1 MTNHMQNAIKQI
13 FENENLSK
21 KLIKLETLDEIFEL
35 FKSIDNNISKEDF
48 EEGINELLEKSSE
61 KLTDETLSEIS
72 GGALNKNFKKSLAA
86 TLAALSM
93 GSSQI
98 YAAPQT
104 KSKTSKV
111 ISAALL
117 TALGVTGA
125 TALGAMLYHIMNKP
139 GDLADTDLKDI
150 YYGLLTNSSNSEQLE
165 EAFNALATLNGT
177 NENFGQEFNKILKE
191 KGIDPTQ
198 LKAGDAKELFKDKNF
213 FNSLPLS
220 VIEKISPDD
229 IKNEVNQIISAQ
241 KAQSEG
247 STPETSTSE
256 DSKQQ
261 TSASE
266 TSASETSTSEGAI
279 SKTSISEDL
288 KPQTSISESSTPEDS
303 EQQTQT
309 SGSSTPKTSSFI
321 KGLQNPSNYC
331 HLNAVLQLLR
341 QIPEVREG
349 NVKPKEDDDDKTV
362 EKINSLNEVMK
373 AINNS
378 AGEITDDNFT
388 KKERKLLESLYPGTT
403 KVKEYGKTVERECC
417 ELSQD
422 ASDTFLKLKLPH
434 QSLKISFIMPL
445 DFFSHSDE
453 EITNPV
459 NEPILMENSCPIES
473 AKYKIFSIPEEI
485 GKKFPETYTSNGQ
498 EFELKC
504 VVCFT
509 KLLNCNHYYAYSKGE
524 NNEWYI
530 CNDKHITGAT
540 FKDVKN
546 NSSKAVMFL
555 YSRVDKT
562 QN

>member
-21 KLIKLETLDEIFEL
+21 KLIKLETLDEILEL

-86 TLAALSM
+86 TLAALSV

-104 KSKTSKV
+104 TSKTSKV

-150 YYGLLTNSSNSEQLE
+150 YYGLLMDTNSEQLE
-165 EAFNALATLNGT
+165 EAFNALAKLNGT

-213 FNSLPLS
+213 FISLPLS
-220 VIEKISPDD
+220 VIEKISPKEIRNKVEK
-229 IKNEVNQIISAQ
+229 IKSSKEE
-241 KAQSEG
+241 QSKN

-261 TSASE
+261 ASASE
-266 TSASETSTSEGAI
+266 SAI

-288 KPQTSISESSTPEDS
+288 KPQTSISESATPENS
-303 EQQTQT
+303 KQQTLT
-309 SGSSTPKTSSFI
+309 PGSSSFI
-321 KGLQNPSNYC
+321 KGLLNPTYSTC

-373 AINNS
+373 AINTTS
-378 AGEITDDNFT
+378 KGEITDENFE
-388 KKERKLLESLYPGTT
+388 KEKENLLKLLYNDEWKSIRDASDDFKNLNLPLESLDIE
-403 KVKEYGKTVERECC
+403 KF
-417 ELSQD
+417 ELWPLEPKDIVDIKNINDS
-422 ASDTFLKLKLPH
+422 SNSVKLK
-434 QSLKISFIMPL
+434 
-445 DFFSHSDE
+445 
-453 EITNPV
+453 N
-459 NEPILMENSCPIES
+459 
-473 AKYKIFSIPEEI
+473 AKYKLFIISTDNKKNFEEFYELD
-485 GKKFPETYTSNGQ
+485 GKKY
-498 EFELKC
+498 ELKS
-504 VVCFT
+504 VVCYPGG
-509 KLLNCNHYYAYSKGE
+509 HYYTYSKDE
-524 NNEWYI
+524 NGVWYK
-530 CNDKHITGAT
+530 CNDETIKGAN
-540 FKDVKN
+540 FKTTIKKY
-546 NSSKAVMFL
+546 SSYPTMFL

>member
-21 KLIKLETLDEIFEL
+21 KLIKLETLDEILEL

-86 TLAALSM
+86 TLAALSV

-104 KSKTSKV
+104 TSKTSKV
-111 ISAALL
+111 ISAAFLA
-117 TALGVTGA
+117 ALGVTGA

-150 YYGLLTNSSNSEQLE
+150 YYGLLMDTNSEQLE

-213 FNSLPLS
+213 FISLPLS
-220 VIEKISPDD
+220 VIEKISPKEIRNKVEK
-229 IKNEVNQIISAQ
+229 IKSSKEE
-241 KAQSEG
+241 QSKD

-261 TSASE
+261 ASASE
-266 TSASETSTSEGAI
+266 SAI

-288 KPQTSISESSTPEDS
+288 KPQTSISESATPENS
-303 EQQTQT
+303 KQQTPTSKGSKQQT
-309 SGSSTPKTSSFI
+309 LTPGSSSFI

-331 HLNAVLQLLR
+331 HLNTVLQLLR

-349 NVKPKEDDDDKTV
+349 KVQPLKGAESNII

-378 AGEITDDNFT
+378 EGEIADDNFT
-388 KKERKLLESLYPGTT
+388 KKERELLELLYPGTK

-422 ASDTFLKLKLPH
+422 ASDTFLKLKLPYE
-434 QSLKISFIMPL
+434 SLKISFIMPL
-445 DFFSHSDE
+445 CFSSHNDE

-459 NEPILMENSCPIES
+459 NEPLLMENSCPIES
-473 AKYKIFSIPEEI
+473 AKYIIFSIPEEI

-524 NNEWYI
+524 NNKWYI

-540 FKDVKN
+540 FKDVKKG
-546 NSSKAVMFL
+546 SSKAVMFL

>member
-1 MTNHMQNAIKQI
+1 MQNAIKQI

-21 KLIKLETLDEIFEL
+21 KLIKLETLDEILEL

-150 YYGLLTNSSNSEQLE
+150 YYELLTNSSNSEQLE

-213 FNSLPLS
+213 FISLPLS
-220 VIEKISPDD
+220 VIEKISPKEIRNKVEQ
-229 IKNEVNQIISAQ
+229 IKSSKEE
-241 KAQSEG
+241 QSKN

-261 TSASE
+261 ASASE
-266 TSASETSTSEGAI
+266 SAI

-288 KPQTSISESSTPEDS
+288 KPQTSISESATPEDLKP
-303 EQQTQT
+303 QTQT

-321 KGLQNPSNYC
+321 KGLQNIGNSC
-331 HLNAVLQLLR
+331 HLNATLQLLR

-373 AINNS
+373 AINTTS
-378 AGEITDDNFT
+378 KGEITDENFT
-388 KKERKLLESLYPGTT
+388 EKAGKLIELLYPGTD
-403 KVKEYGKTVERECC
+403 KEGKPNCKK
-417 ELSQD
+417 LQNSND
-422 ASDTFLKLKLPH
+422 SFDGLNLPLK
-434 QSLKISFIMPL
+434 SLDIEKFNLWSYAEKFNLWSSIETNAVDIKKINDDSNSNGPE
-445 DFFSHSDE
+445 S
-453 EITNPV
+453 NGP
-459 NEPILMENSCPIES
+459 EN
-473 AKYKIFSIPEEI
+473 AKYKLFMIDTKNRKIF
-485 GKKFPETYTSNGQ
+485 KKFYELNDKEY
-498 EFELKC
+498 ELKS
-504 VVCFT
+504 VVCNSGT
-509 KLLNCNHYYAYSKGE
+509 HYYAYSKDE
-524 NNEWYI
+524 NEVWYR
-530 CNDKHITGAT
+530 CDDNKVESAT
-540 FKDVKN
+540 FEDITEN
-546 NSSKAVMFL
+546 PTFPTMFL

>member
-21 KLIKLETLDEIFEL
+21 KLIKLETLDEILEL

-86 TLAALSM
+86 TLAALSV

-104 KSKTSKV
+104 TSKTSKV

-150 YYGLLTNSSNSEQLE
+150 YYGLLMDTNSEQLE
-165 EAFNALATLNGT
+165 EAFNALAKLNGT

-213 FNSLPLS
+213 FISLPLS
-220 VIEKISPDD
+220 VIEKISPKEIRNKVEK
-229 IKNEVNQIISAQ
+229 IKSSKEE
-241 KAQSEG
+241 QSKN
-247 STPETSTSE
+247 STPETSTSKGSKQQASASKG
-256 DSKQQ
+256 SKQQ
-261 TSASE
+261 T
-266 TSASETSTSEGAI
+266 
-279 SKTSISEDL
+279 L
-288 KPQTSISESSTPEDS
+288 TP
-303 EQQTQT
+303 
-309 SGSSTPKTSSFI
+309 GSSSFI
-321 KGLQNPSNYC
+321 KGLQNIGNSC
-331 HLNAVLQLLR
+331 HLNATLQLLR

-373 AINNS
+373 AINTTS
-378 AGEITDDNFT
+378 KGEITDKNFT
-388 KKERKLLESLYPGTT
+388 EKAGKLIELLHPGKDKNGCPNCKKP
-403 KVKEYGKTVERECC
+403 
-417 ELSQD
+417 QD
-422 ASDTFLKLKLPH
+422 ASEDLFGLNLHFDHLGIESLSLFNPPKGFVVNIKNINSKPDDVGGDVSGNPKYKLFTVNNPNRKIFRESYELNDKEYKLK
-434 QSLKISFIMPL
+434 S
-445 DFFSHSDE
+445 
-453 EITNPV
+453 
-459 NEPILMENSCPIES
+459 
-473 AKYKIFSIPEEI
+473 
-485 GKKFPETYTSNGQ
+485 
-498 EFELKC
+498 
-504 VVCFT
+504 VVC
-509 KLLNCNHYYAYSKGE
+509 NSGAHYYAYSKDE
-524 NNEWYI
+524 NGVWYK
-530 CNDKHITGAT
+530 CDDNKVESAT
-540 FKDVKN
+540 FEDITEN
-546 NSSKAVMFL
+546 PTFPTMFL

>member
-21 KLIKLETLDEIFEL
+21 KLIKLETLDEILEL

-86 TLAALSM
+86 TLAALSV

-104 KSKTSKV
+104 TSKTSKV
-111 ISAALL
+111 ISAAFLA
-117 TALGVTGA
+117 ALGVTGA

-150 YYGLLTNSSNSEQLE
+150 YYGLLMDTNSEQLE

-213 FNSLPLS
+213 FISLPLS
-220 VIEKISPDD
+220 VIEKISPKEIRNKVEK
-229 IKNEVNQIISAQ
+229 IKSSKEE
-241 KAQSEG
+241 QSKD

-261 TSASE
+261 ASASE
-266 TSASETSTSEGAI
+266 SAI

-288 KPQTSISESSTPEDS
+288 KPQTSISESATPENS
-303 EQQTQT
+303 KQQASASKGSKQQTLT
-309 SGSSTPKTSSFI
+309 PGSSSFI
-321 KGLQNPSNYC
+321 KGLLNPTYSTC

-373 AINNS
+373 AINTTS
-378 AGEITDDNFT
+378 KGEITDENFE
-388 KKERKLLESLYPGTT
+388 KEKENLLKLLYNDEWKSIRDASDDFKNLNLPLESLDIE
-403 KVKEYGKTVERECC
+403 KF
-417 ELSQD
+417 ELWPLEPKDIVDIKNINDS
-422 ASDTFLKLKLPH
+422 SNSVKLK
-434 QSLKISFIMPL
+434 
-445 DFFSHSDE
+445 
-453 EITNPV
+453 N
-459 NEPILMENSCPIES
+459 
-473 AKYKIFSIPEEI
+473 AKYKLFIISTDNKKNFEEFYELD
-485 GKKFPETYTSNGQ
+485 GKKY
-498 EFELKC
+498 ELKS
-504 VVCFT
+504 VVCYPGG
-509 KLLNCNHYYAYSKGE
+509 HYYTYSKDE
-524 NNEWYI
+524 NGVWYK
-530 CNDKHITGAT
+530 CNDETIKGAN
-540 FKDVKN
+540 FKTTIKKY
-546 NSSKAVMFL
+546 SSYPTMFL